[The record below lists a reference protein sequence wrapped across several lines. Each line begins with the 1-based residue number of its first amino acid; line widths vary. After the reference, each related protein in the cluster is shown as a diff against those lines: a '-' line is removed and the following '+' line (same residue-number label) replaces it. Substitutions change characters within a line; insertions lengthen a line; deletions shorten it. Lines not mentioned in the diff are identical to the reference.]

1 MTEYSKVILALAWII
16 LATLPIRLSGEENPI
31 VITDIIQIQETC
43 ELDNGQITIIV
54 EGNSPTLRYS
64 IDGGLT
70 YSSSN
75 HFENLDSKDYLI
87 VVTDGPLCTEV
98 YTAQIADAGY
108 PELTLT
114 SECITGLNRSV
125 ITPQVIG
132 GSKPYSFDWE
142 GPNGTTFSTETIDEA
157 APGAYNVT
165 ITDNLGCTFS
175 DNITVVKCCSLN
187 LSCDL
192 QDENFECIDAVPESD
207 PQLISSSSSE
217 STINAILKTL
227 GIDVVTG
234 ACGPLRVQVQ
244 DYSATPTGC
253 SDNTLRVTR
262 EYTISDA
269 HTEVVCSRELSIAN
283 YIKAET
289 LIEAQDMIISCDSD
303 IETVYQAWLDN
314 NGGMDY
320 LACTAPIII
329 STIPAS
335 PVLDPT
341 CGVDNLVTFV
351 VEDGCGNRVE
361 SMASFMVVD
370 DEAPTLDCPASLTIN
385 PVSSDLQEILD
396 NWLAS
401 ASGTDNCS
409 ANQVRHDFDLNSIS
423 TDCDDEPII
432 EVNFTIE
439 DNCGSADNCTST
451 LTVKSP
457 ASPVLNCGEDL
468 FIQCG
473 EDIDGKVVA
482 WMDDF
487 SGYSAQGESM
497 ILDHNVDL
505 EEISSLVCGEFSE
518 VTFSLTDECGR
529 DQACSAMVTIIDDI
543 APEIT
548 CPNDISIELDDHSRD
563 EKIQAWLDL
572 ANATDCNSVTLSDD
586 FDLDLNSI
594 QCSELIPVT
603 YIATDLCGLTN
614 NCMCNLTLIK
624 KANLDLSCPEGITLL
639 CTDPELESLIEDHIS
654 QVTVTSDNDYE
665 SHNDFDPI
673 DLESS
678 CEDPITLEVNISALD
693 YCNNEAECRTRID
706 ILPDPKV
713 YIPNVFSPDGDG
725 IEDRFTA
732 FTNSSVELITTMI
745 IYNQWGS
752 KVFEKT
758 DFPPN
763 EIFEGWDGTYRSKKE
778 PTEVFTYYI
787 VLMDT
792 MGEEMEKVGTVQIL
806 RK

>member
-1 MTEYSKVILALAWII
+1 MTEYSKVILALAWVI
-16 LATLPIRLSGEENPI
+16 LATLPSRLLGEENPI
-31 VITDIIQIQETC
+31 VITDIIQVQETC
-43 ELDNGQITIIV
+43 ELDNGQIIIIV
-54 EGNSPTLRYS
+54 EGNSPTLQYS

-108 PELTLT
+108 PELTLK
-114 SECITGLNRSV
+114 SECLTGLNRSV
-125 ITPQVIG
+125 ITPEVIG
-132 GSKPYSFDWE
+132 GSKPYSFYWD
-142 GPNGTTFSTETIDEA
+142 GPNGTTFSTETIEEA
-157 APGAYNVT
+157 APGAYYVT

-175 DNITVVKCCSLN
+175 DNITILECCSLN
-187 LSCDL
+187 LTCNL
-192 QDENFECIDAVPESD
+192 QDENFECIDAVPEND
-207 PQLISSSSSE
+207 PELISSSASE
-217 STINAILKTL
+217 ATVNEILKTL
-227 GIDVVTG
+227 GIDVATG
-234 ACGPLRVQVQ
+234 ACGPIRVQVQ
-244 DYSATPTGC
+244 DYSTTPTDC
-253 SDNTLRVTR
+253 SDNTMRVTR

-269 HTEVVCSRELSIAN
+269 HSEIVCSRALSITN

-289 LIEAQDMIISCDSD
+289 LSEAENMNISCDSD
-303 IETVYQAWLDN
+303 VETIYQVWIDN
-314 NGGMDY
+314 NGGLDY
-320 LACTAPIII
+320 LACTHPIII
-329 STIPAS
+329 STIPAN

-341 CGVDNLVTFV
+341 CGVANTVTFV

-361 SMASFMVVD
+361 SMASFMVLD
-370 DEAPTLDCPASLTIN
+370 DQAPTLDCPSALTIN
-385 PVSSDLQEILD
+385 PVSSDLHEQLN

-409 ANQVRHDFDLNSIS
+409 ANEVQHDFDPNMIS

-432 EVNFTIE
+432 EVNFIIE
-439 DNCGSADNCTST
+439 DNCGLVDACISS
-451 LTVKSP
+451 LTVQSP

-468 FIQCG
+468 TIQCG
-473 EDIDGKVVA
+473 EDIDGIVVA

-487 SGYSAQGESM
+487 SGYNAQGESI
-497 ILDHNVDL
+497 ILDHDVDHDK
-505 EEISSLVCGEFSE
+505 ISSLVCGEVTD

-529 DQACSAMVTIIDDI
+529 EQVCMAQVTVIDDI

-548 CPNDISIELDDHSRD
+548 CPIDVSIELEDLARD
-563 EKIQAWLDL
+563 EKIQTWLES
-572 ANATDCNSVTLSDD
+572 ANATDCSAVTLSDNFD
-586 FDLDLNSI
+586 FDLNSM

-603 YIATDLCGLTN
+603 YTAIDLCGLAN
-614 NCMCNLTLIK
+614 NCTSNLTLIK
-624 KANLDLSCPEGITLL
+624 KATLDLSCPEAITLL
-639 CTDPELESLIEDHIS
+639 CTDPALESLVVDHIS
-654 QVTVTSDNDYE
+654 QVSITSDNDYE
-665 SHNDFDPI
+665 SYNDFDPL
-673 DLESS
+673 DLEAS
-678 CEDPITLEVNISALD
+678 CEDPIILEINISALD
-693 YCNNEAECRTRID
+693 YCDNEAECRTRID

-732 FTNSSVELITTMI
+732 FTNSSVEVITTMI

-763 EIFEGWDGTYRSKKE
+763 EIFEGWDGTYSSKEE
-778 PTEVFTYYI
+778 PTEVFTYYV
-787 VLMDT
+787 VLKDT